1 MGSTIKGSHQSDF
14 LDPLSGDRRLSL
26 RGPVFMAPPWVV
38 GFMISSGVKLLARH
52 AQLPAPS
59 CHLGSPQIPIQI
71 PTCAYLA
78 QKPMNG
84 LRSMNHSMK
93 VRAKSGRITIKLIT
107 IISGLSGFGMPTM
120 LGSRST

>member
-14 LDPLSGDRRLSL
+14 LDLLSGDRRLSL

-59 CHLGSPQIPIQI
+59 FQLPSRISTDPDPDPHLCLPGPETNEWTAINEPLNES
-71 PTCAYLA
+71 
-78 QKPMNG
+78 
-84 LRSMNHSMK
+84 
-93 VRAKSGRITIKLIT
+93 
-107 IISGLSGFGMPTM
+107 
-120 LGSRST
+120 SRQERQNNYKADHHHQWS